1 MIGPAMDALIER
13 MDTTSE
19 LDQRD
24 LLDRW
29 ARRTGSRPAG
39 WEANGWGG
47 PGRDRLRFAF
57 YGRTSTVEYQDRST
71 SRAWQREVAESVIA
85 GEGVIVA
92 EFFDVGCSR
101 RVPWV
106 RRPQAGAL
114 LAALLEADRGFDA
127 VVVGEY
133 ERAFYGEQL
142 THLAL
147 MFRRHGVQIW
157 LPEAGGP
164 VDIGSPEHKALMS
177 VLGAQSQREVLRSRH
192 RVLAAM
198 EAQAREQGR
207 YLGGRPPY
215 GYRLVDAG
223 PHPNRA
229 HAGWGRRCQRLDP
242 DPVTAPH
249 VRWMFEQRVAGRS
262 VAGIA
267 RELNERGVLCS
278 SDVDPDR
285 NRHRSG
291 GVWTLRTVAVILANP
306 RYTGRQV
313 WNRQRTEHSDR
324 AVTRRLNPAG
334 EWVISRALA
343 HPALVSEAEFV
354 AVQQVRA
361 ARPTKDGG
369 VRRYLLAGLLECRL
383 CGRRMD
389 SHWVHGRAGYRCR
402 HGYSS
407 ARPRSSA
414 RPKSVYVREDV
425 LLSQLV
431 EFESELGG
439 HDVDDGDVRSRVA
452 AIVAW
457 LKAAAMVI
465 VHDGTAWEFATG

>member
-1 MIGPAMDALIER
+1 
-13 MDTTSE
+13 
-19 LDQRD
+19 
-24 LLDRW
+24 
-29 ARRTGSRPAG
+29 
-39 WEANGWGG
+39 
-47 PGRDRLRFAF
+47 
-57 YGRTSTVEYQDRST
+57 
-71 SRAWQREVAESVIA
+71 
-85 GEGVIVA
+85 
-92 EFFDVGCSR
+92 
-101 RVPWV
+101 
-106 RRPQAGAL
+106 
-114 LAALLEADRGFDA
+114 
-127 VVVGEY
+127 
-133 ERAFYGEQL
+133 
-142 THLAL
+142 
-147 MFRRHGVQIW
+147 
-157 LPEAGGP
+157 
-164 VDIGSPEHKALMS
+164 
-177 VLGAQSQREVLRSRH
+177 
-192 RVLAAM
+192 
-198 EAQAREQGR
+198 
-207 YLGGRPPY
+207 
-215 GYRLVDAG
+215 VDAG

-249 VRWMFEQRVAGRS
+249 VRWMFEQRVAGRRA
-262 VAGIA
+262 AGIA
-267 RELNERGVLCS
+267 GELNERGVLCP

-285 NRHRSG
+285 HRHRSG

-354 AVQQVRA
+354 AAQQVRA

-389 SHWVHGRAGYRCR
+389 SHWVPGRAGYRCR

-414 RPKSVYVREDV
+414 RPTSVYVREDV

-439 HDVDDGDVRSRVA
+439 HDVDDGDVRSRLA

-465 VHDGTAWEFATG
+465 VHDGTAWEFVTG